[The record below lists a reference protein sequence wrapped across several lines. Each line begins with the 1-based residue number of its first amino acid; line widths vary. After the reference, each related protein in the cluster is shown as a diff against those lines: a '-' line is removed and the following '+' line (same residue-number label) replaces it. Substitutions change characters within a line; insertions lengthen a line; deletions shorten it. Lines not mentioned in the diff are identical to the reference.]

1 MVSKLELA
9 ARQTSVVWAMLHEQK
24 VKPPPPSGWPTG
36 VTPPGLTKS
45 TNPPSSVLSKKSSE
59 SDAPEV
65 RFGRCLESCTRL
77 NAAYRCS
84 RRLTCNLSSM
94 HQPDPGDPASFLT
107 LYATLSR
114 STIDHL

>member
-36 VTPPGLTKS
+36 VTPPGITKS
-45 TNPPSSVLSKKSSE
+45 ASPPTSVPSKKSPE

-65 RFGRCLESCTRL
+65 RFGHFPDLCTPLMLLAGVR
-77 NAAYRCS
+77 AV
-84 RRLTCNLSSM
+84 
-94 HQPDPGDPASFLT
+94 
-107 LYATLSR
+107 
-114 STIDHL
+114 